1 MPSKQ
6 VFRSRKTKGLV
17 TMGISVARDIE
28 TSVRRLAE
36 INKRSIQAQIA
47 IIVEA
52 ALDKDGR

>member
-17 TMGISVARDIE
+17 TMGISVSRDIE
-28 TSVRRLAE
+28 TSVRKLAE

-47 IIVEA
+47 LIVEA